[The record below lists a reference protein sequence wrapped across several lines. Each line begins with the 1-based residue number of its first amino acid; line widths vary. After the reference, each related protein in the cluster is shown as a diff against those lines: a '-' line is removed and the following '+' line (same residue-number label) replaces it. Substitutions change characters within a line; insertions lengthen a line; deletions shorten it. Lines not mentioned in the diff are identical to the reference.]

1 MTDRRNSM
9 LKPRGK
15 NQARSLDILIFDMD
29 GVLIDVSQ
37 SYRKTIEKTIQIYLG
52 TCLGLRS
59 GRKKLPLDAAIS
71 LFKAAG
77 GFNNDWDLTSG
88 LLLYLLSVSGL
99 PSSSEREK
107 FHRIEEVADDLK
119 ATSSEVTRKMEVRL
133 NLPRLSSF
141 LRKVKAYGGGLKG
154 VHQTLQAS
162 WEGWVYGSGD
172 LNQENVIKRIFQEV
186 YLGKKF
192 ASCYPFRRLFYH
204 GKGYYLREK
213 MLIPRAVLSALQKN
227 IRLGIASGRPRFE
240 AELALRRFHL
250 LPYFESIVTLDES
263 MEEEGRIFKKTGKR
277 VNRSKPHPFPLLRAI
292 REIGLSKPR
301 CGYVGDVVDDI
312 RAARAAKRRVP
323 MLAIGFLSG
332 PRIRTLEEAL
342 RQAGSDRVIRHP
354 RELLSLGVQAQG
366 EA

>member
-1 MTDRRNSM
+1 M
-9 LKPRGK
+9 LKPGGK
-15 NQARSLDILIFDMD
+15 NQAFPLDILIFDMD
-29 GVLIDVSQ
+29 GVLIDVSK

-52 TCLGLRS
+52 TCLGLKS
-59 GRKKLPLDAAIS
+59 GRKKLPLDEAIS

-107 FHRIEEVADDLK
+107 FHRIEEVANGLK
-119 ATSSEVTRKMEVRL
+119 AKSSKVTRKTEVRL
-133 NLPRLSSF
+133 SLPHLSSF
-141 LRKVKAYGGGLKG
+141 LKNVKALGGGLKG
-154 VHQTLQAS
+154 IRQTLQAS

-192 ASCYPFRRLFYH
+192 ASCYPFRPLFYH
-204 GKGYYLREK
+204 GKGYYLQEK
-213 MLIPRAVLSALQKN
+213 MLIPRHILSALRKN

-263 MEEEGRIFKKTGKR
+263 MEEEGRIFERTGKR

-292 REIGLSKPR
+292 QEIGLSKPR

-312 RAARAAKRRVP
+312 LAARAAKRRLP

-332 PRIRTLEEAL
+332 PKIKTMEEAL
-342 RQAGSDRVIRHP
+342 LQAGSDRVIRHP